1 MWFSVCIPLINA
13 DVDGECRWIML
24 QADPTRA
31 WVCVVCVS
39 VSVLI
44 VSVVLE
50 SKWMQHMVECDMR
63 DCFGTCNCCRLR
75 HHTLF
80 IYFVIRP
87 VVSII
92 PCIFSLYLSCW
103 HCTTQTTG
111 AWATRA
117 EMPAWWIALW
127 CLLVRV
133 NAMKEE
139 KMWNVLLSVENYCSS
154 FPHLVDR
161 ILICSR
167 HSLVYFEKKNWFSAD
182 NCFDSRDLHTLFE
195 AEIDEVWGAPK
206 RNIISWWR
214 CGRSKSNYWNKP
226 RD

>member
-1 MWFSVCIPLINA
+1 MLIA
-13 DVDGECRWIML
+13 KCRWIVMQVVL
-24 QADPTRA
+24 QAHPTRA

-39 VSVLI
+39 LSVLI
-44 VSVVLE
+44 VSVVPE

-63 DCFGTCNCCRLR
+63 DCSGTCNCCRL
-75 HHTLF
+75 HHRTLF
-80 IYFVIRP
+80 ICFIIRP

-92 PCIFSLYLSCW
+92 PCIFSLYSSCW

-111 AWATRA
+111 AWATRVKK
-117 EMPAWWIALW
+117 PAWWISLW

-139 KMWNVLLSVENYCSS
+139 NMWNGLSVENYCSS

-167 HSLVYFEKKNWFSAD
+167 RSLVYFEKFRFSAD
-182 NCFDSRDLHTLFE
+182 NCFDSRDLHTLFD
-195 AEIDEVWGAPK
+195 AEIDEVWGAPR
-206 RNIISWWR
+206 RNTISWWR
-214 CGRSKSNYWNKP
+214 CGRRKGRSNYWSKP

>member
-13 DVDGECRWIML
+13 DVDGECRWIMM

-117 EMPAWWIALW
+117 EKPAWWIALW

-167 HSLVYFEKKNWFSAD
+167 HSLVYFEKKKLIF
-182 NCFDSRDLHTLFE
+182 CR
-195 AEIDEVWGAPK
+195 
-206 RNIISWWR
+206 
-214 CGRSKSNYWNKP
+214 
-226 RD
+226 